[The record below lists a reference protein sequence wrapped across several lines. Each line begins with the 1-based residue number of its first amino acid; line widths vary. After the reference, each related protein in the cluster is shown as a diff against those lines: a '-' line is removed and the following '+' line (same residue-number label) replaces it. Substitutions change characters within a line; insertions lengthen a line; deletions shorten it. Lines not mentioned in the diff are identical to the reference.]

1 MNNER
6 RYLEQEITL
15 GVNFNLK
22 VANLPSV
29 YTAAWC
35 WPLDTGRG
43 AALVADPLL
52 QGLKGPKWGVLL
64 FCCAFLLLFSPCW
77 AVAFGQ
83 NLSFEGV
90 RVLKEVL

>member
-22 VANLPSV
+22 PANLSSV

-35 WPLDTGRG
+35 WPPDTGRG
-43 AALVADPLL
+43 AALVADPFL
-52 QGLKGPKWGVLL
+52 QGLKGPKWGM
-64 FCCAFLLLFSPCW
+64 LLLFN
-77 AVAFGQ
+77 VYVFAFVFSLLGCG
-83 NLSFEGV
+83 LRVKFE
-90 RVLKEVL
+90 L

>member
-52 QGLKGPKWGVLL
+52 QGLKGPEWGVLL
-64 FCCAFLLLFSPCW
+64 LFVVLFCFCFLPVGLWPS
-77 AVAFGQ
+77 G
-83 NLSFEGV
+83 
-90 RVLKEVL
+90 KI